1 MENIINNILIFA
13 TNIKTKSDKEK
24 ISTELD
30 QNPEIIQ
37 WNIDQEDID
46 CVLRIV
52 SETIIEEKIINLL
65 NNHNFICTPL
75 E

>member
-13 TNIKTKSDKEK
+13 TNIKTKNDKEK
-24 ISTELD
+24 ISTELNE
-30 QNPEIIQ
+30 NPEIIQ

-52 SETIIEEKIINLL
+52 SETISEEQIINIL
-65 NNHNFICTPL
+65 NKHNFNCTPL